1 MKVTKLKKFKEKNN
15 LKQLSLSIENRKKEN
30 RLLNQKLTLCNIH
43 KKQNLPEI
51 LETKSNIMNT
61 LNNTKKKLN
70 LRHIFYKTQTSFN
83 SQETLPT
90 NNHSRL
96 NSTNLK
102 NEESKNI
109 KTKIN
114 GLILEME
121 TKHKSQLKGRGKSL
135 NLGTNNKYINK
146 TERTRNNKTRTK
158 SRRLKTE
165 FNKNNLD
172 KLFGFTKDIIK
183 DESTNETKVLMQK
196 PTNNVEMNRVLIN
209 GFGLNKGN
217 TSMSIDYSKR
227 FNALSERYFNI
238 MENMKEQKIKMQ
250 IENFE
255 KLKDS
260 MENKNENRMKK
271 SNLINNKLFLK
282 WEKEYFKNEYNNNKM
297 SNSNY
302 QLYKKEHNEQIKE
315 EIKKNAKNYANV
327 ILSMDS
333 EEYENVNEKEEV
345 YDSTKGLISYRNLKR
360 VIRLINIQKNHDDD
374 EKQGKIKI
382 TPNQIRKDRE
392 QNAEKI
398 ILALNFLGPPKYI
411 KSNFKGITLRKF
423 QSVSGNYFGNT

>member
-1 MKVTKLKKFKEKNN
+1 M
-15 LKQLSLSIENRKKEN
+15 
-30 RLLNQKLTLCNIH
+30 
-43 KKQNLPEI
+43 
-51 LETKSNIMNT
+51 
-61 LNNTKKKLN
+61 
-70 LRHIFYKTQTSFN
+70 
-83 SQETLPT
+83 
-90 NNHSRL
+90 
-96 NSTNLK
+96 
-102 NEESKNI
+102 
-109 KTKIN
+109 KIN
-114 GLILEME
+114 SLILEME

-196 PTNNVEMNRVLIN
+196 PTNNIEMNRVLIN

>member
-1 MKVTKLKKFKEKNN
+1 
-15 LKQLSLSIENRKKEN
+15 
-30 RLLNQKLTLCNIH
+30 
-43 KKQNLPEI
+43 
-51 LETKSNIMNT
+51 
-61 LNNTKKKLN
+61 
-70 LRHIFYKTQTSFN
+70 
-83 SQETLPT
+83 
-90 NNHSRL
+90 
-96 NSTNLK
+96 
-102 NEESKNI
+102 
-109 KTKIN
+109 
-114 GLILEME
+114 ME
-121 TKHKSQLKGRGKSL
+121 TKHKSQLKARGKSL

-196 PTNNVEMNRVLIN
+196 PTNNIEMNRVLIN

-302 QLYKKEHNEQIKE
+302 QLYKKEYNEKINK
-315 EIKKNAKNYANV
+315 EIKKRSKNYANV
-327 ILSMDS
+327 IFSMDC
-333 EEYENVNEKEEV
+333 EEYENVNEKEKV

-423 QSVSGNYFGNT
+423 QSVSGNFFGNS

>member
-1 MKVTKLKKFKEKNN
+1 MEITKLKKVKVKTN
-15 LKQLSLSIENRKKEN
+15 LKQSSLSLENSKKKD
-30 RLLNQKLTLCNIH
+30 RYINQKLALTKLQ

-51 LETKSNIMNT
+51 SEAKSNLITNFK
-61 LNNTKKKLN
+61 NSIKKLN
-70 LRHIFYKTQTSFN
+70 LRKIVNKTQTSFN
-83 SQETLPT
+83 SLETLPT

-121 TKHKSQLKGRGKSL
+121 TQHKSQLKGRGTTLDLS
-135 NLGTNNKYINK
+135 NNFTNK
-146 TERTRNNKTRTK
+146 TERAKSNKTR
-158 SRRLKTE
+158 SRKTRLKTE
-165 FNKNNLD
+165 VNKRNLD

-238 MENMKEQKIKMQ
+238 MENMKEKKIKMQ
-250 IENFE
+250 IDNFE
-255 KLKDS
+255 KLKES
-260 MENKNENRMKK
+260 MKKNENTMKK
-271 SNLINNKLFLK
+271 SNLINNRLISK
-282 WEKEYFKNEYNNNKM
+282 WEKEYFRNEYNDNKM
-297 SNSNY
+297 SNSNF
-302 QLYKKEHNEQIKE
+302 QLYKKEYNEQINK
-315 EIKKNAKNYANV
+315 EIKKKAKNFANV
-327 ILSMDS
+327 IFSMDC
-333 EEYENVNEKEEV
+333 EEYENVNEKEKV
-345 YDSTKGLISYRNLKR
+345 YDSSNGLVSYRNLKR
-360 VIRLINIQKNHDDD
+360 VIRLINIQKNGDDD
-374 EKQGKIKI
+374 EKKGNIKI
-382 TPNQIRKDRE
+382 TPNQIRKEKE

-411 KSNFKGITLRKF
+411 KSSFKGITLRKF
-423 QSVSGNYFGNT
+423 QSVSGNFFGNSKK